1 MKTRVFYSSVL
12 IALLFIVA
20 ISCEKETPVPLP
32 TQNDTTPLTNEEK
45 ILGVWAEDI
54 NEDGDGVYDTLIFHP
69 NGSISA
75 VALFDGW
82 RYQLSDDRFL
92 FYKDTNYNYPPQ
104 LISRDSLIFGYSFI
118 NDNTIIFYNFLTLS
132 VDCMIHNV
140 KYYKIN

>member
-54 NEDGDGVYDTLIFHP
+54 
-69 NGSISA
+69 
-75 VALFDGW
+75 
-82 RYQLSDDRFL
+82 
-92 FYKDTNYNYPPQ
+92 K
-104 LISRDSLIFGYSFI
+104 
-118 NDNTIIFYNFLTLS
+118 
-132 VDCMIHNV
+132 
-140 KYYKIN
+140 

>member
-1 MKTRVFYSSVL
+1 MSTKAHY
-12 IALLFIVA
+12 LFIVVA
-20 ISCEKETPVPLP
+20 LLVLGANSCEKEISAHLP